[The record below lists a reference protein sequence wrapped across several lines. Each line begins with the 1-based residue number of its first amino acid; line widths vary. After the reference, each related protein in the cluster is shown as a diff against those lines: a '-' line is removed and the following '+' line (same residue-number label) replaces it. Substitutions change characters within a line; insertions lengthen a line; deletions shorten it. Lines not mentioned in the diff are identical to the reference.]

1 MLNAP
6 QIISSLIEHPIHH
19 ASILNGL
26 TDTQLDDIYHAIEHD
41 MEAIQEILL
50 YNESEFTQV
59 ELTEL
64 QREEGMYANA
74 ANILNLHINS

>member
-26 TDTQLDDIYHAIEHD
+26 TDTQLDDIYHAIEYD
-41 MEAIQEILL
+41 MSVIQEILSQ
-50 YNESEFTQV
+50 NEYTQ
-59 ELTEL
+59 EEYTEL
-64 QREEGMYANA
+64 QREEGMYANT